1 VSTETLPSWA
11 TSAQRLAER
20 AWSWLGAVHG
30 EFALDPNIAI
40 DQLDSVRHLKP
51 LSELALAGSIAIRE
65 GVAGCHGARV
75 APALVEFAWH
85 QFRDGELLYELQ
97 RERPLDLLP
106 LDSYAVFVRAG
117 HRHAGL
123 ENLLAHLGCLRASTA
138 PELVPNRALGVLNG
152 ERLIGLPPRWDVAEL
167 TGRTLL
173 GTRPEPWA
181 IDLAGFYAITHTVFH
196 LTDLGARPSGLPL
209 QLQDYLHDWLPA
221 WLEVYLEAGH
231 WDVVGEL
238 LMVDQCLSRP
248 DCPAEAW
255 ARLVGAQHQDGMV
268 LAEAGRDIRTA
279 RTLVRN
285 HYHSGVVAAIAGTL
299 GVARRIAPTRQ

>member
-51 LSELALAGSIAIRE
+51 LGELALAGSIAIRE

-85 QFRDGELLYELQ
+85 QFRDGELLYERQ

-106 LDSYAVFVRAG
+106 LDLYAGFVRAG

-123 ENLLAHLGCLRASTA
+123 DNLLAHLGCLRASTA

-152 ERLIGLPPRWDVAEL
+152 ERLVGLPPRWDVAEL

-173 GTRPEPWA
+173 STRPEPWA
-181 IDLAGFYAITHTVFH
+181 IDLV
-196 LTDLGARPSGLPL
+196 L
-209 QLQDYLHDWLPA
+209 Q
-221 WLEVYLEAGH
+221 G
-231 WDVVGEL
+231 
-238 LMVDQCLSRP
+238 
-248 DCPAEAW
+248 
-255 ARLVGAQHQDGMV
+255 
-268 LAEAGRDIRTA
+268 
-279 RTLVRN
+279 
-285 HYHSGVVAAIAGTL
+285 
-299 GVARRIAPTRQ
+299 